1 MHLISILVALIQL
14 IITPVSSDTPAP
26 ERVNLK
32 TTIDEQ
38 EYTCAIV
45 INEAAIKGGPAI
57 LFLHGYG
64 ESGTDNDKQLTVG
77 LPTHMD
83 NDPERW
89 PYVLIA
95 PQKPIFNSEW
105 EDHEQ
110 AVLDFL
116 DQAIEKGLIDPDRVA
131 ITGLS
136 QRGHATI
143 IFAKDHPDRFVAAAP
158 VCGYLRPIFNEPR
171 QRINHP
177 KADAELPEFNQAALQ
192 LKDMP
197 IWFWH
202 GEIDSIVPVEESRA
216 MHEALLAIDANTNY
230 TELPAVD
237 HDAWDPAYSS
247 EELADWFKSYLI
259 DDE

>member
-14 IITPVSSDTPAP
+14 IITPVSSDTPTL

-38 EYTCAIV
+38 EYTCAVV
-45 INEAAIKGGPAI
+45 INQAATKGGPAI

-64 ESGTDNDKQLTVG
+64 ESGTDNSKQLTVG

-83 NDPERW
+83 NNPEHW

-116 DQAIEKGLIDPDRVA
+116 NQAIEKRLVDSDRVA

-136 QRGHATI
+136 QGGHATLM
-143 IFAKDHPDRFVAAAP
+143 FAMDHPDLFVAAAP
-158 VCGYLRPIFNEPR
+158 VCGYLRPIFNE
-171 QRINHP
+171 QRELINHP
-177 KADAELPEFNQAALQ
+177 KADANMPEYKQAAQQ
-192 LKDMP
+192 LTGMP

-216 MHEALLAIDANTNY
+216 MHKALLAIDANTKY

-247 EELADWFKSYLI
+247 EELAEWFREHLSK
-259 DDE
+259 